1 MSYFGT
7 QGPPQ
12 DSGFIGG
19 IARGQARL
27 RNAQANRV
35 RYSKGLGATKAIDFD
50 AYRFIP
56 GASDFPEDSILYK
69 RAKNFTDSYP
79 NVQETKIAVA
89 DGRLSK
95 QEADPL
101 LQQYEK
107 DKKLIAEWAESGPY
121 VHETKAFALGVA
133 PFLLG
138 FAIYGGYKYL
148 SQPRSTK
155 SKAHKSALSA
165 VFS

>member
-27 RNAQANRV
+27 RNAQANRA
-35 RYSKGLGATKAIDFD
+35 RYSKGLGARKAIDFG

-56 GASDFPEDSILYK
+56 GASDYPEDSILYK
-69 RAKNFTDSYP
+69 RTKNFVDSYP
-79 NVQETKIAVA
+79 NVRDTKIAVA

-95 QEADPL
+95 EMADPL
-101 LQQYEK
+101 IQQYEK
-107 DKKLIAEWAESGPY
+107 DKQLIAEWAESGPY
-121 VHETKAFALGVA
+121 VLETKAFQLGIAPILLGV
-133 PFLLG
+133 
-138 FAIYGGYKYL
+138 AIYGGYKYL
-148 SQPRSTK
+148 NRPRSTPT
-155 SKAHKSALSA
+155 KAHKGALSA
-165 VFS
+165 VFA

>member
-27 RNAQANRV
+27 RNAQANRA
-35 RYSKGLGATKAIDFD
+35 RYSKGLGARKVIDFD

-95 QEADPL
+95 EAADPL
-101 LQQYEK
+101 LEQYER
-107 DKKLIAEWAESGPY
+107 DKKLIAQWAE
-121 VHETKAFALGVA
+121 VDLMFTKQRHSPWELHHFYSDSLSMVA
-133 PFLLG
+133 TS
-138 FAIYGGYKYL
+138 I
-148 SQPRSTK
+148 
-155 SKAHKSALSA
+155 
-165 VFS
+165 